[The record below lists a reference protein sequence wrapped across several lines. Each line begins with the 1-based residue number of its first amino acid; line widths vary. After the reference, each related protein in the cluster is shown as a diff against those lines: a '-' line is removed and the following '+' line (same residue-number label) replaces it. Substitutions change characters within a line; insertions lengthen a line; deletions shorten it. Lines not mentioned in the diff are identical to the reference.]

1 MPVPLWQSRNRTRTT
16 ILAQIAVGVPL
27 PPSSSPDSYGLRD
40 DRKMDMTLKA
50 DMTITS
56 LSVRAEPV
64 QQRSAERI
72 TSLLDA
78 AAELIDANGID
89 GLTTSDVA
97 TRSGSSVGVVYRY
110 FPNIQSLLKAL
121 AARNLDKFNTR
132 LRELLPEDAT
142 DSVGAMNAG
151 IDTYLELGRTEPG
164 FRALRFGDVI
174 EDRFISDEP
183 GVSVGISAMFTE
195 LLVTRYGVNS
205 TPELAFDIEV
215 LVEIGD
221 ALLHRAFR
229 NDRQGDERFIS
240 RLREIVRDF
249 IVSHDVA

>member
-1 MPVPLWQSRNRTRTT
+1 MN
-16 ILAQIAVGVPL
+16 
-27 PPSSSPDSYGLRD
+27 
-40 DRKMDMTLKA
+40 LKA
-50 DMTITS
+50 EMTVTS

-121 AARNLDKFNTR
+121 AARNLDKFTTR
-132 LRELLPEDAT
+132 LRETLPQDAS
-142 DSVGAMNAG
+142 DSLGAMNAG
-151 IDTYLELGRTEPG
+151 IDAYIELGRTEHG

-174 EDRFISDEP
+174 EDRFIRDDP
-183 GVSVGISAMFTE
+183 GAAVGISAMFTD
-195 LLVTRYGVNS
+195 LLVTRYGVDS

-215 LVEIGD
+215 LVQIGD
-221 ALLHRAFR
+221 ALLRRAFR
-229 NDRQGDERFIS
+229 YDPQGDERFIE
-240 RLREIVRDF
+240 RLREIVREF
-249 IVSHDVA
+249 IASHDAA

>member
-1 MPVPLWQSRNRTRTT
+1 
-16 ILAQIAVGVPL
+16 
-27 PPSSSPDSYGLRD
+27 
-40 DRKMDMTLKA
+40 MTLKA
-50 DMTITS
+50 DMTVTS

-121 AARNLDKFNTR
+121 AARNLDKFTTR
-132 LRELLPEDAT
+132 LREQLPEDAN
-142 DSVGAMNAG
+142 DALGAMNAG
-151 IDTYLELGRTEPG
+151 IDTYIEMARTEPG

-174 EDRFISDEP
+174 EDRFIREEP
-183 GVSVGISAMFTE
+183 GVTVGMSSMFTE
-195 LLVTRYGVNS
+195 LLVTRYGVSS

-215 LVEIGD
+215 LVEIAD

-229 NDRQGDERFIS
+229 YDTQGDERYIA

-249 IVSHDVA
+249 LTSHDVA